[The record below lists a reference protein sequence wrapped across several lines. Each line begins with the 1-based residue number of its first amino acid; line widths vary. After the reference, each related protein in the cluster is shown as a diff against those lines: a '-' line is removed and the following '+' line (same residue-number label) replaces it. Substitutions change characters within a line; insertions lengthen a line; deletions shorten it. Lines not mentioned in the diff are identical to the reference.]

1 MEAANSIQ
9 KGKLMRFCLF
19 MMPCLFVCA
28 PVSGVQDCLVSIYQP
43 LADPQGKLVIR
54 EIPFI
59 SGYAEPETRISALG
73 QRNRLLQIGPRD
85 VPDSNL
91 VSLFKIKVSAKH
103 QTGWAYNVEFDLTQ
117 MQASKVHRVTEEEVV
132 EAAILCLR
140 RMFGPKSPYKL
151 TLKIRCQKA
160 QETLWK
166 KYEGPIA
173 AAPRDGQS

>member
-1 MEAANSIQ
+1 
-9 KGKLMRFCLF
+9 MRFCLF
-19 MMPCLFVCA
+19 TMPLLFVCA
-28 PVSGVQDCLVSIYQP
+28 PVLGVQDCLVSIYQP

-73 QRNRLLQIGPRD
+73 QRNRLLQIGPRE

-103 QTGWAYNVEFDLTQ
+103 QAGWAYIVEFDLSH
-117 MQASKVHRVTEEEVV
+117 MRPSKTHRVREEQVV
-132 EAAILCLR
+132 EAAVLCLK

-151 TLKIRCQKA
+151 TLSIKCKQA
-160 QETLWK
+160 QEARWK
-166 KYEGPIA
+166 KYEGPVKTQRQER
-173 AAPRDGQS
+173 P